1 MATAVLDGTPL
12 GKISLRTRR
21 GRLYS
26 KDQLARNFRRIANLV
41 GLPKSVQMR
50 DLRRTAHIERLEG
63 GANDQEARSA
73 IGNSIDRN
81 AALYDTYSVL
91 SLDMA
96 REAERKR
103 REQKSGPKVGKSLA

>member
-1 MATAVLDGTPL
+1 MLPTTPL
-12 GKISLRTRR
+12 VRTRR

-26 KDQLARNFRRIANLV
+26 KDLLAQDFRRIANLV
-41 GLPKSVQMR
+41 GLPKSVQIR
-50 DLRRTAHIERLEG
+50 DLRRTAPTERLEG

-73 IGNSIDRN
+73 LGNSIDRN

-103 REQKSGPKVGKSLA
+103 REHKTGPKVGKTLA